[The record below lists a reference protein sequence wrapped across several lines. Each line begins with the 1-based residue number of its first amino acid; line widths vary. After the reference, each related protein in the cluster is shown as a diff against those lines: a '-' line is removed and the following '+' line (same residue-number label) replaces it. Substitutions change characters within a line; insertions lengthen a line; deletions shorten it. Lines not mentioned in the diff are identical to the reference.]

1 MATACQSVQI
11 CTLYVHYSV
20 PDLRIEWDAAKA
32 RANVHKHGITF
43 EEAETAFSDD
53 FAIVVSDP
61 DHSSSHEERL
71 LLIGLSAALHV
82 LVVVHCERDGGNVI
96 RLLSARRATRTE
108 RAQYGARWK
117 Q

>member
-1 MATACQSVQI
+1 M
-11 CTLYVHYSV
+11 

-32 RANVHKHGITF
+32 RPNVHKHGITF

-53 FAIVVSDP
+53 FAIVVPDP
-61 DHSSSHEERL
+61 DHSSADEERL

-82 LVVVHCERDGGNVI
+82 LVVVHCERERGNVI
-96 RLLSARRATRTE
+96 RLISARRATRSE
-108 RAQYGARWK
+108 RAQYDARWR